1 MFRII
6 SYVFYRYVVSIVY
19 CCNVVNHMQCVFIM
33 YCTFSCNIRNRVP
46 YFVTMYCFVLCVF
59 ICRYI
64 CTINL
69 LLLYQLKIQYHVH
82 VIFRT
87 HVLLLCTYTS
97 VILLYLFVSYCRVP
111 TFLWSYCIYCSTVYF
126 LVCDIT
132 IEYRYCGVICI
143 NCTTGVLCTCRV

>member
-1 MFRII
+1 MDNTVTVCNVYIYVTYRMFPYNIRI
-6 SYVFYRYVVSIVY
+6 SYFITKSRITSHVYYRYRPQVMY
-19 CCNVVNHMQCVFIM
+19 CCIVVNNMQCVFNT

-46 YFVTMYCFVLCVF
+46 YFVTMYCIVLCVF

-87 HVLLLCTYTS
+87 HVVLPCTYTS
-97 VILLYLFVSYCRVP
+97 VILLYSFVSYYRVP
-111 TFLWSYCIYCSTVYF
+111 TFL
-126 LVCDIT
+126 
-132 IEYRYCGVICI
+132 
-143 NCTTGVLCTCRV
+143 